1 MQERDSQQACL
12 DFTVTSQEGSCPV
25 KALSKAGVLTSTHRW
40 ERERENRL
48 FLFLGNSTDLHAI
61 TVRRHQGCKPH
72 RVAAPAPLIF
82 IWSLSVLGKDSRAEQ
97 K

>member
-40 ERERENRL
+40 ERERKQTFFISWKLHRSACDYCEEASGL
-48 FLFLGNSTDLHAI
+48 QTTQGGSPSTSHLHM
-61 TVRRHQGCKPH
+61 V
-72 RVAAPAPLIF
+72 
-82 IWSLSVLGKDSRAEQ
+82 SVLGKDSRAEQ